1 MVKLIIEQL
10 CFGVVI
16 NKSSLKSA
24 NKMALISIDDAAM
37 TAISNYIKTNNL
49 SEINDTDKPINNS
62 ELFLEIIV
70 TQHKITN
77 FEMEDIKKFH
87 NLKKNLLQQS
97 DIIISDVV
105 NKYVVLVKILLAY
118 LYDYRATKSEW
129 EGMIED
135 YRKKLKL

>member
-1 MVKLIIEQL
+1 
-10 CFGVVI
+10 
-16 NKSSLKSA
+16 
-24 NKMALISIDDAAM
+24 MALISIDDAAM

-49 SEINDTDKPINNS
+49 SEINDTDKPINNL

-70 TQHKITN
+70 KQHKITN

-97 DIIISDVV
+97 DIIILDVI
-105 NKYVVLVKILLAY
+105 NRYVVLVKILLAH
-118 LYDYRATKSEW
+118 LYDYRASKSEW